1 MNLKMLNV
9 GNGTFAR
16 ADEVNV
22 ITRFDY
28 VKIKKEIARLRDGE
42 NSDKLIDATK
52 RKPVKSVLILMNGT
66 HVLSMLS
73 AETLAKRM
81 SELNGGNDE

>member
-1 MNLKMLNV
+1 MNFDMLNV
-9 GNGTFAR
+9 GNGTFVR

-28 VKIKKEIARLRDGE
+28 VKIKKEVARLKDGD
-42 NSDKLIDATK
+42 NSEKLIDASK
-52 RKPVKSVLILMNGT
+52 RKMVRSVVVLMNGT
-66 HVLSMLS
+66 HILSMLS

-81 SELNGGNDE
+81 SEFNGGYDE

>member
-1 MNLKMLNV
+1 MNFKMLNV

-28 VKIKKEIARLRDGE
+28 VKIKKELHGLETGE
-42 NSDKLIDATK
+42 NSD
-52 RKPVKSVLILMNGT
+52 N
-66 HVLSMLS
+66 
-73 AETLAKRM
+73 
-81 SELNGGNDE
+81 

>member
-1 MNLKMLNV
+1 MNFKMLNV

-28 VKIKKEIARLRDGE
+28 VKIKKEIARLRD

>member
-1 MNLKMLNV
+1 MNFKMLNV

-52 RKPVKSVLILMNGT
+52 RKPVKSVLI
-66 HVLSMLS
+66 S